1 MSHDVTESDLHYLP
15 PYYQAPSPALSLSTL
30 SLSPL
35 PLFVS
40 DKWQIEAE
48 EKEPVNEV
56 AVLQPSRITSW
67 PIAGFHMSYD
77 QIKKS

>member
-1 MSHDVTESDLHYLP
+1 MTSPKVIFTICRHTTKLLP
-15 PYYQAPSPALSLSTL
+15 RRFLSPLSL

-35 PLFVS
+35 PPFVS
-40 DKWQIEAE
+40 DKWKIEAE

-77 QIKKS
+77 QI